1 MPGEEEVGSRKE
13 GKGREAQEEKAVPN
27 PQGGRELA
35 TFGDVG
41 PGSKADNRWMI
52 REVEARPR
60 HFQYIMWH
68 LSIQGFETRERL

>member
-41 PGSKADNRWMI
+41 PGSKADNR
-52 REVEARPR
+52 
-60 HFQYIMWH
+60 
-68 LSIQGFETRERL
+68 